1 MFRSEIKKCLTFVV
15 SAVLLTPHILI
26 AQPITAQENK
36 SAEPSSEGPVSSK
49 DQFQEQS
56 AEAVEIAQK
65 EPKKAPNV
73 KLKEVAP
80 IPVVAS
86 PLPDQDPN
94 LPVTEPITKTTEETT
109 INEVSERFI
118 ILGSE
123 VEAGTSTRLSWSP
136 GGSISGLSQPTPVLV
151 INGAKPGPTLCLT
164 GAIHGD
170 ELNGIEI
177 IRRVIYDINP
187 QSLAGKI
194 IGVPIVNLQG
204 FQRTSRYLPDR
215 RDLNRYFPGS
225 ATGSMASRI
234 ADSLFTN
241 VISHCSYL
249 IDIHTGSQLR
259 NNLLQL
265 RANMGN
271 PEVAAFAQQFDDI
284 SVVNS
289 PGGIGMLRTA
299 ATAYGI
305 PTVTLEAGE
314 SLRIQK
320 DQIKSGVKSIN
331 GLLDQ
336 LGMYSNLFV
345 WGEPEPVY
353 YQSRWVRARTGGI
366 LFSEVQLGEQVST
379 GDTLGI
385 IIDPITN
392 ESTDVVADSDGRI
405 IGIAVDQ
412 VVMPGFAAYH
422 IGITGEDDL
431 LIDGT
436 ELPAMQDSQMP
447 IIEEDVDIDPE

>member
-1 MFRSEIKKCLTFVV
+1 MFNTLTHNSFK
-15 SAVLLTPHILI
+15 SGTILLLTTL
-26 AQPITAQENK
+26 ACFYQGSVVAQEQET
-36 SAEPSSEGPVSSK
+36 AE
-49 DQFQEQS
+49 QNTQS
-56 AEAVEIAQK
+56 NLP

-80 IPVVAS
+80 NVPE
-86 PLPDQDPN
+86 PLPLVPVETTPSESEAEPN
-94 LPVTEPITKTTEETT
+94 TEQVSDAEETT
-109 INEVSERFI
+109 PPERFI
-118 ILGSE
+118 ILGAE
-123 VEAGTSTRLSWSP
+123 VEPGTSTRLSWSP

-177 IRRVIYDINP
+177 IRRVVYDINP
-187 QSLAGKI
+187 DNLSGKI

-234 ADSLFTN
+234 AYSLFNN
-241 VISHCSYL
+241 VITHCNYL

-265 RANMGN
+265 RANMGH

-289 PGGIGMLRTA
+289 IGGIGMLRTA
-299 ATAYGI
+299 ATLYGI

-353 YQSRWVRARTGGI
+353 YQSRWVRAATGGI

-379 GDTLGI
+379 GDVLGI

-392 ESTDVVADSDGRI
+392 ESTDIVADSDGRI

-422 IGITGEDDL
+422 IGMTGDEDL
-431 LIDGT
+431 LIDDLQQT
-436 ELPAMQDSQMP
+436 PMQDSAVP
-447 IIEEDVDIDPE
+447 IVEEDVDVDPE